1 MRASQP
7 HRTRARRAVV
17 TAAACGSILILGA
30 AAPAMADTHG
40 QVLAVGD
47 IPTVIGNL
55 RNWLIG
61 ILAAVATL
69 FLTIGGVRY
78 VISGGNPGE
87 IEKAKSAFKAAAVGY
102 ALAVLA
108 PVFMTILQSV
118 VG

>member
-1 MRASQP
+1 MRIP
-7 HRTRARRAVV
+7 RPRTPRARRVAV
-17 TAAACGSILILGA
+17 TALACSSILVLGA

-40 QVLAVGD
+40 QVLAVAD
-47 IPTVIGNL
+47 IPTVVGNL

-61 ILAAVATL
+61 ILAAIATL

-102 ALAVLA
+102 CLAVLA
-108 PVFMTILQSV
+108 PIFMTVLQSL

>member
-1 MRASQP
+1 M
-7 HRTRARRAVV
+7 HLRTPCTPRLTRIALIAG
-17 TAAACGSILILGA
+17 ACSSILILGA

-40 QVLAVGD
+40 QVLAVAD
-47 IPTVIGNL
+47 IPTVVGNL

-69 FLTIGGVRY
+69 FLTLGGVRY

-102 ALAVLA
+102 CLAVLA
-108 PVFMTILQSV
+108 PIFMTILQSLV
-118 VG
+118 A